1 MIEIFSKFYKRPS
14 DSEKL
19 CSLMDQ
25 VSSLKDRLSETQQR
39 LQRSLKIRH
48 ELAEERQMRKRLVDF
63 LQENTVITKNPDGT
77 YTHTITSF
85 VPDFKLLFITRKE
98 LGIKDTP

>member
-1 MIEIFSKFYKRPS
+1 MIKFFSKFCKRQA
-14 DSEKL
+14 DIEKL
-19 CSLMDQ
+19 CALTDQ
-25 VSSLKDRLSETQQR
+25 LSETQQR
-39 LQRSLKIRH
+39 LHRSLMFRH

-63 LQENTVITKNPDGT
+63 LQENAVITKNPDGT

-98 LGIKDTP
+98 LGIED

>member
-1 MIEIFSKFYKRPS
+1 MIKIFSKFYKRPS

-19 CSLMDQ
+19 CSLMNQ
-25 VSSLKDRLSETQQR
+25 VSSLKDRLSETQQQ
-39 LQRSLKIRH
+39 LQKSLKFRH